1 MARRT
6 IPKKVGIGPE
16 GLPVDLDGHQ
26 PPGTKPPL
34 ITAEEFVISK
44 YMEYLLEQQSSGS
57 SMDKGKGRDKGKGK
71 AKAVPDHHRSSN
83 HRSTQV
89 PGGRPGSNLQ
99 LETKIPEK
107 EFRMEIPAA
116 RRYTPPPGSPSS
128 SRISTEIPGGRPTS
142 RLRFEVK
149 LPEEESGME
158 IPEIRKPAFIP
169 GSPSSLVNPFMRD
182 DRLEFGGGCVGKNMA
197 GGRGERDR
205 RATYESKLWK
215 QQYAQAGRTMA
226 PFLPDENVH
235 PGHMVGGFG
244 LIKQDVS
251 IQTLDSRHE
260 SALAAIQE
268 AKKRRK
274 EVRERRRIKA
284 LGRGEIPWDSES
296 SSSSEDHILDSSDVS
311 SSDAESL
318 RSKRTERAA
327 SPPVP
332 SAQSIRGSTG
342 ARSVGSPVKTP
353 SPLQRVEKVC
363 RYAHQPLSKICCS
376 NANPSDSRLSDLAC
390 EKLEHVTARTKKPTH
405 DKKGGLTISAPLPR
419 RYSTFSFVLNL
430 TLTDTFTRIF
440 TPFTM
445 LQIRNI
451 TGSCDIVLIPQIDS
465 AASDESYTD
474 EYYGARQ
481 RARTEPGNPA
491 QNATHRSR
499 ARTHPHDTPNSASLT
514 PPHQRP
520 PAQYRY
526 TPYRQ
531 FSKNRPPPIYEDLE
545 DPYKDDS
552 EDSPQDGPE
561 NSAECDAKDDF
572 EDDNSLTS
580 YEHQPGHHA
589 NECEIA
595 LEQPAKDP
603 PMTFLAATVSWLP
616 SGTCPSPEY
625 PFVNPVACTLG
636 VEFQF
641 DDSTGKGMIP
651 QHPAI
656 HLVYAKRQ
664 PNLDDQIFLTISAPG
679 SERIYCKVYE
689 DYVFFLAELDPP
701 SKVAEALAALVRANI
716 ITKTGLEIGK
726 KRFQQYKVM
735 LFLSNISKKCTNC
748 EQWEALAPN
757 PRYVPEAGINRHYY
771 RRKEMCSCKVAWF
784 CNRDCMIEAWNDG
797 IHHEVCLDMRGLQH
811 ENLEQYRRRYQVK
824 QAKQL
829 EEIKKREE
837 ADQRDMQKQMT
848 KHAVQRVNS
857 IPRKVKRQQK
867 FEELV

>member
-1 MARRT
+1 MACRT

-26 PPGTKPPL
+26 PPGTKPPV
-34 ITAEEFVISK
+34 ITAEKFVTSK
-44 YMEYLLEQQSSGS
+44 YREYLLEQQSSGS
-57 SMDKGKGRDKGKGK
+57 SKDKGKGRDKGKGK
-71 AKAVPDHHRSSN
+71 AKAVPDHRRSSS

-128 SRISTEIPGGRPTS
+128 SRTSTEISGGRPTS

-149 LPEEESGME
+149 LPEEGSGME
-158 IPEIRKPAFIP
+158 VPEIRKPAFLP

-182 DRLEFGGGCVGKNMA
+182 DRLEFGGGYVGKKMA
-197 GGRGERDR
+197 GRRGERDG

-215 QQYAQAGRTMA
+215 QQYAQAGPTMA
-226 PFLPDENVH
+226 LFVPDENVH

-244 LIKQDVS
+244 LIKQDRPVS
-251 IQTLDSRHE
+251 IQTLDSRHD

-268 AKKRRK
+268 AKKRKK

-311 SSDAESL
+311 ASDAESL
-318 RSKRTERAA
+318 RSERTERAA

-332 SAQSIRGSTG
+332 SAQSTRGSTG
-342 ARSVGSPVKTP
+342 ALSVGSPVKTL

-363 RYAHQPLSKICCS
+363 R
-376 NANPSDSRLSDLAC
+376 
-390 EKLEHVTARTKKPTH
+390 
-405 DKKGGLTISAPLPR
+405 
-419 RYSTFSFVLNL
+419 
-430 TLTDTFTRIF
+430 
-440 TPFTM
+440 
-445 LQIRNI
+445 
-451 TGSCDIVLIPQIDS
+451 
-465 AASDESYTD
+465 AASDENYTD

-481 RARTEPGNPA
+481 RARTEPGTPA
-491 QNATHRSR
+491 ENATYRSR
-499 ARTHPHDTPNSASLT
+499 AQTHPCDTPNSASLP
-514 PPHQRP
+514 PPHQRSL
-520 PAQYRY
+520 AQYRY
-526 TPYRQ
+526 TPYQQ
-531 FSKNRPPPIYEDLE
+531 FSKHRPPPIYEDLE
-545 DPYKDDS
+545 DSYKDDS
-552 EDSPQDGPE
+552 EDSPEDSPE
-561 NSAECDAKDDF
+561 NYAEGDAKDDS

-580 YEHQPGHHA
+580 YEHQPGHHE

-641 DDSTGKGMIP
+641 GDSTGKGMIP

-656 HLVYAKRQ
+656 HLVYGKRQ
-664 PNLDDQIFLTISAPG
+664 PNMDDQIFLTISAPG

-689 DYVFFLAELDPP
+689 DYIFFLAELDPP
-701 SKVAEALAALVRANI
+701 PKVAEALAALARANI

-735 LFLSNISKKCTNC
+735 LFLSNLSKKCTNC

-784 CNRDCMIEAWNDG
+784 CNRDCMIEAWNGG

-811 ENLEQYRRRYQVK
+811 ENLEQYRRRYQAK
-824 QAKQL
+824 QAKEL
-829 EEIKKREE
+829 EDIKKREE

-867 FEELV
+867 SEEFV